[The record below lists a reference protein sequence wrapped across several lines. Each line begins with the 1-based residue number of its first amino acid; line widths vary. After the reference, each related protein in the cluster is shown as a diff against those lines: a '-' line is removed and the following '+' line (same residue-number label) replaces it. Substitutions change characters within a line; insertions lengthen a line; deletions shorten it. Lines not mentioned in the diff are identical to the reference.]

1 MFLRKSRKEKMA
13 SQVIQ
18 SLFRMRLV
26 LMKYKRYLTNLVSF
40 QAHVRSKLFW
50 ITTPVGRSIQ
60 SHKDEQKITRILI
73 NELEGFIVSV
83 CLREY
88 DDVAGKL
95 AKKRGKFY
103 FHNVPSNKLH
113 KKWIEWKEY
122 TNYQEIKKVL
132 LAS

>member
-50 ITTPVGRSIQ
+50 ITTPVGRSIK
-60 SHKDEQKITRILI
+60 SYKDEQELVNKI
-73 NELEGFIVSV
+73 EGFIVSV
-83 CLREY
+83 CIPEY
-88 DDVAGKL
+88 DKLAEKL
-95 AKKRGKFY
+95 AKIRNRPY
-103 FHNVPSNKLH
+103 FHFKSNNKLN
-113 KKWIEWKEY
+113 KKWEEWKEY
-122 TNYQEIKKVL
+122 QILN
-132 LAS
+132 A